1 MELTPNANGNL
12 VEVRGLS
19 FARGEGAAR
28 KVIFDGVDLS
38 IRAGKVSAVMGP
50 SGTGKTTLLRVITG
64 QQEPDAG
71 SVVVGGHEVVGMKR
85 KPLYQLRR
93 GMGMLFQGG
102 ALLTDLSVYENV
114 AFPLREHT
122 DLPEALVRQLVLTKL
137 QAVGLRGAAE
147 LMPAELS
154 GGMARRVALARAIV
168 MDPTLILYDEPFVGL
183 DPIGMGVIVRL
194 IRTLNDTL
202 GLTSI
207 VVSHDVHEI
216 LAVADDAYLLSEGR
230 IVASG
235 TPQDL
240 DREGSP
246 YVQQFMHGAADGPV
260 PFHYP
265 ARDLREELVGA
276 GGGDRR

>member
-1 MELTPNANGNL
+1 MDLTPNPKGNL

-19 FARGEGAAR
+19 FARGTGPSR
-28 KVIFDGVDLS
+28 KVIFDGIDLD
-38 IRAGKVSAVMGP
+38 IRAGKVTAVMGP
-50 SGTGKTTLLRVITG
+50 SGTGKTTLLRAITG

-71 SVVVGGHEVVGMKR
+71 SVKVGGHEVVGMKR
-85 KPLYQLRR
+85 KALYQLRQ

-102 ALLTDLSVYENV
+102 ALLTDLSAYENV

-122 DLPEALVRQLVLTKL
+122 DLPEPLVRQLVLTKL

-147 LMPAELS
+147 LMPSELS

-216 LAVADDAYLLSEGR
+216 LAVADEAYLLSEGR
-230 IVASG
+230 IVAHG
-235 TPQDL
+235 PPQAL
-240 DREGSP
+240 DQQGSD
-246 YVQQFMHGAADGPV
+246 YVKQFMHGAADGPV

-265 ARDLREELVGA
+265 APELRLDLL
-276 GGGDRR
+276 GGKS